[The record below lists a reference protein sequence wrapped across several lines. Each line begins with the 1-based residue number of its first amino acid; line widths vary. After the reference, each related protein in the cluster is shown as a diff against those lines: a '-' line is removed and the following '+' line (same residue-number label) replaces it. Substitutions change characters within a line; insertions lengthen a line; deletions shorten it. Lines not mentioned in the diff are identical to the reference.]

1 MTSVSFNVAIAV
13 VYPDDENFFLQVVF
27 VFSTRR
33 IVAAALFL
41 LSASGLLLAQFP
53 INTQK
58 PAEDNTPVEVRAMV
72 AKYCRLDYEGGR
84 IDPSAWPKF
93 ESIVWWK
100 EAPKYTQIDVVAR
113 YAVDPEPVARGG
125 KFLVSVHY
133 RLLGTYDLANGYLP
147 EPAGSMQNV
156 DFVVSAENTE
166 IRIADAE
173 NTFPHPSRAA
183 MLKWLNEQLASA
195 QDAGVKDRLQKA
207 VTQLGAQSASPFVK

>member
-1 MTSVSFNVAIAV
+1 MLPPVWCTLKVKISSSGIVS
-13 VYPDDENFFLQVVF
+13 

-33 IVAAALFL
+33 IVAAAFFL
-41 LSASGLLLAQFP
+41 LSASGLLLAQGQFP

-58 PAEDNTPVEVRAMV
+58 PPEDNTPVEVRALV

-84 IDPSAWPKF
+84 INPTAWPKF
-93 ESIVWWK
+93 EPIVWWK
-100 EAPKYTQIDVVAR
+100 EAPKYSQIDVVAR
-113 YAVDPEPVARGG
+113 YAVDAEPVARGG

-133 RLLGTYDLANGYLP
+133 RVLGTYDLANGYIP
-147 EPAGSMQNV
+147 EPEGSMQNV
-156 DFVVSAENTE
+156 DFLVSPENTE

-195 QDAGVKDRLQKA
+195 QDAAVKDRLQRA
-207 VTQLGAQSASPFVK
+207 MTELSAQSASPFVK

>member
-1 MTSVSFNVAIAV
+1 MLPRAWCTLIVKNFPSWVAFLFFSRHILAIV
-13 VYPDDENFFLQVVF
+13 FFL
-27 VFSTRR
+27 
-33 IVAAALFL
+33 LG
-41 LSASGLLLAQFP
+41 ASGLLLAQFP

-84 IDPSAWPKF
+84 IDPSAWPKIQP
-93 ESIVWWK
+93 IVWWK
-100 EAPKYTQIDVVAR
+100 EAPKYSQIDVVAR
-113 YAVDPEPVARGG
+113 YAVDPEPVVRGG
-125 KFLVSVHY
+125 KFAVSVHY

-156 DFVVSAENTE
+156 DFVVSPENTE

-183 MLKWLNEQLASA
+183 MLKWLNEQLAST
-195 QDAGVKDRLQKA
+195 QDAAVKDRLQKA
-207 VTQLGAQSASPFVK
+207 VTLLSAQSASPFVK